1 LLAGGLCHCRKAL
14 ADQASYNLPMS
25 DSIPPRSHHDMGG
38 QPAGAVQRT
47 EHDYSMW
54 EKRVDALLV
63 LLSSKDR
70 KLMTVDELRKNIE
83 AIGPDA
89 YDKMSY
95 YERWI
100 HSIAQT
106 LIQRGVISIE
116 ELGRKIADVEARND
130 KGEI

>member
-1 LLAGGLCHCRKAL
+1 MH
-14 ADQASYNLPMS
+14 DS
-25 DSIPPRSHHDMGG
+25 DGPRSHHDMGG
-38 QPAGAVQRT
+38 QPAGPVQRT
-47 EHDYSMW
+47 EQDYSLW
-54 EKRVDALLV
+54 EKRVDAMLV
-63 LLSSKDR
+63 LLSSR
-70 KLMTVDELRKNIE
+70 SPKLITVDELRKNIE

-116 ELGRKIADVEARND
+116 ELGRKMVDVEARNER
-130 KGEI
+130 GGL